1 MARAQISDLFFRD
14 RVLHFGLPF
23 MRRLSITISERVLR
37 LAITVLT
44 VLFLL
49 ALSISLLTQLFDS
62 RSGHM
67 AAQNRLT
74 VLYAQST
81 AQTIEMTLDKDAAGG
96 KTAASLSPAL
106 LAAALPPQALDE
118 NRTFVL
124 VDGMGLVAA
133 SLPEAAAAAG
143 SPLSLLMGPDFAVR
157 AEINGSVPFAA
168 TLATGE
174 EARVISQ
181 DLGRF
186 PGSLIVLQR
195 KTDIL
200 TQWQN
205 NVTRL
210 AVLFAVTVLVLMLQS
225 GAFHWQSAKTREADQ
240 TLAMATSRMDK
251 ALERGQCGIWDW
263 DLASGSLFWSKSM
276 YDLLGLEPR
285 EGLLRYGELAERM
298 HPDEPP
304 LDDVL
309 EDLLAG
315 RRMVF
320 DQEFRMRHED
330 GHWVWLKAQAAL
342 APGLGPDAPHLIGFV
357 FDVSPLKQAARINQ
371 EAELRLKDAIENI
384 SEAFVLW
391 DPNNKL
397 VVCNSKYQQ
406 FHSLPAAACQ
416 PGTDYATV
424 TRAAKEP
431 IVRQYVPTTGDSSE
445 AKSLEVQLGDGRW
458 LHINERRTK
467 DGGFVSVGTDITALK
482 RHEERLLQSEK
493 TLMTTVRDLQK
504 QRQVAEEQSQRLA
517 EMADKFSMEKARA
530 EAANRSKSEFLAN
543 MSHELRT
550 PLNAVIG
557 FSEMM
562 QQQVFGPLGNAKYAE
577 YSHDIRR
584 SGQFLL
590 DVINDILDMSKIEAG
605 RMDLEYSE
613 VGMAQTI
620 EDVTRIIGQRAHEA
634 RVTLD
639 FDNGVQEPFPA
650 DRRAVKQILINLLS
664 NAVKFSPEGGRVR
677 LTTRDDGKVI
687 TIAIADNG
695 IGIPQRD
702 IDKLGRPF
710 EQVENQFTKTKGGS
724 GLGLAIS
731 KSLAQ
736 LHGGRL
742 DINSAEGKGTTVT
755 VTLPRQPPQ
764 AA

>member
-1 MARAQISDLFFRD
+1 MARAQIGDLFFRD
-14 RVLHFGLPF
+14 RVLRLGLPF
-23 MRRLSITISERVLR
+23 MRRLTITISERLLR
-37 LAITVLT
+37 RVITVLT

-49 ALSISLLTQLFDS
+49 ALFLSLLTQLMDS
-62 RSGHM
+62 RTAHVSE
-67 AAQNRLT
+67 QNRLT
-74 VLYAQST
+74 ALYAQST
-81 AQTIEMTLDKDAAGG
+81 AQSLQLTLEKDAAQGRTTTG
-96 KTAASLSPAL
+96 LSPTL
-106 LAAALPPQALDE
+106 LAQAMPAQALDD
-118 NRTFVL
+118 NRTFLL
-124 VDGMGLVAA
+124 VDGAGMISASQPATTAA
-133 SLPEAAAAAG
+133 VG
-143 SPLSLLMGPDFAVR
+143 RPLALLMGPDFALR
-157 AEINGSVPFAA
+157 AEVNGVAPFAT
-168 TLATGE
+168 TLADG
-174 EARVISQ
+174 AAAHAISR
-181 DLGRF
+181 DLGNF
-186 PGSLIVLQR
+186 PGSLIVFQR
-195 KTDIL
+195 RADLL
-200 TQWQN
+200 TQWKH

-210 AVLFAVTVLVLMLQS
+210 SVLFAVTVLVLMLQS
-225 GAFHWQSAKTREADQ
+225 GAFHWQSARTAEADQ
-240 TLAMATSRMDK
+240 TLAIATQRMDK

-276 YDLLGLEPR
+276 YDLLGMEPR
-285 EGLLRYGELAERM
+285 DGLLSYGELAARI
-298 HPDEPP
+298 HPEEPA

-309 EDLLAG
+309 EELLAG

-320 DQEFRMRHED
+320 DQEFRMRHEE

-342 APGLGPDAPHLIGFV
+342 APGGSADSPHLIGFV
-357 FDVSPLKQAARINQ
+357 FDVSHQKQTDKINKD
-371 EAELRLKDAIENI
+371 AELRLKDAIENI

-391 DPNNKL
+391 DANNRL

-406 FHSLPAAACQ
+406 FHSLPAATCQ

-431 IVRQYVPTTGDSSE
+431 IVRQYVQGSGESGD

-467 DGGFVSVGTDITALK
+467 DGGFVSVGTDITSLK

-517 EMADKFSMEKARA
+517 EMADKFSLEKGRA

-605 RMDLEYSE
+605 RMDLEYSD
-613 VGMAQTI
+613 VAMAQTL

-634 RVTLD
+634 RVALD
-639 FDNGVQEPFPA
+639 FDNGVAAPFRA

-677 LTTRDDGKVI
+677 LSARDSGAAIII
-687 TIAIADNG
+687 TIADNG

-702 IDKLGRPF
+702 IEKLGRPF

-731 KSLAQ
+731 RSLVE
-736 LHGGRL
+736 LHGGTL
-742 DINSAEGKGTTVT
+742 AIASAEGQGTTVT
-755 VTLPRQPPQ
+755 VTLPHQ